1 MPGMLTVA
9 LLSVGVSLSLCVVP
23 ALARLTVFPLLLA
36 LVHKFAAA
44 YATDS
49 VRIEFCFGSCA
60 LRKHRSADSE
70 LARGVTISL
79 FFVTVQSEF
88 LKSLAFAKQGL
99 APDELQR
106 VAIEKIE
113 IHVTTTWKMVVKLE
127 GVSVDGRIVDPN
139 VDGVF
144 ELQDAVA
151 MKLTEAANWITLLDV
166 EHRVLQQIAAQVD
179 IHVSKLRVTV
189 TELTPGAAAVDGHD
203 EVNEE
208 KDGMDADEARNGSI
222 FGLLLKPT
230 RVSFALNSCDVL
242 SDVLH
247 ENVDEALQLILTSE
261 EIKVEHAMSMK
272 GGSICATVVDGEDG
286 SEETVVEKKV
296 DLLKGKREKSPGE
309 KPLLS
314 FSSLA
319 VKLHVPPM
327 PRVLGIVEDIAPI
340 SMMNRGAQ
348 VELLSSSTI
357 NISITRELVVGVL
370 RDLVVPYN
378 DHQVLVQ
385 SVRTL
390 EHDESVRKPMF
401 EEGEIFYVSYFNKED
416 SNKSLSSQQKA
427 EINEKLRT
435 LEIAMSLNNI
445 LKLRSRATGLAK
457 CYRRDQD
464 ELTLA
469 DVKAI
474 VLENATKTSNIMFRV
489 LQIAL
494 RSDSIVIGFVERG
507 HQVSEM
513 AVVGFGANVHTY
525 AIAEGEEK
533 QKLDV
538 DVVVGQTTFL
548 VNVESSAPKTVAPTE
563 KLLFADFGN
572 VATDLNNVKVIL
584 AVGALVRFLLYVD
597 RLSTK
602 SAQVLSTARPPP
614 TPATYSEQ
622 LPVSVDIAES
632 EMETMTK
639 EVPMSSFSL
648 FGELL
653 LKLDVSM
660 SDCRILLL
668 PTPSYSKSLYTD
680 MDVETWQND
689 YEVDCHGDI
698 PVTFSICLESSKV
711 KESMEFN
718 AQSFSIGAQYVHN
731 AEEMETILAPTN
743 VTLHY
748 ALEQD
753 SVDSLTCHQSIMVH
767 MPDVL
772 VSGSDLSL
780 SLLASCVEA
789 LGELLLLLRRVK
801 IGDTLLE
808 SELGYLGCALFKEI
822 DQDGDGFLE
831 FQELRAYLRD
841 DLLSDNSVAAS
852 GAPSGDGSN
861 ALSGFLNLRGSEY
874 NSSEAINKMSETKIA
889 CSEQLAEWIQR
900 PVFVERFW
908 ELFESE
914 AHLTKRSLCDQD
926 PLDVQKKL
934 VRLLNNYDAANLM
947 WDALVLPVLEDLCTD
962 HAFCEWLLQPF
973 THCGGL
979 IEYQSAAKV
988 IAKKKRGI
996 FSAAMNE
1003 AEHLISKLTQSAN
1016 PVKKELRLTTDV
1028 RMGNL
1033 RLVLTD
1039 TELPTRFCRGDFVI
1053 KDVKLSVRL
1062 TGKEIDENGPVDW
1075 VGLATSGD
1083 SDWMGLFGFK
1093 LSSSCY
1099 SEAAADMEFIIE
1111 QRELVVGLSSSD
1123 GENGFSVTMEATK

>member
-1 MPGMLTVA
+1 MPGMLAVA

-44 YATDS
+44 YVTDS

-60 LRKHRSADSE
+60 LRKHRSASSE
-70 LARGVTISL
+70 LVRGVTISL

-88 LKSLAFAKQGL
+88 LKSLAFVKQGL
-99 APDELQR
+99 APVELQR

-113 IHVTTTWKMVVKLE
+113 IHVATTWKMVVKLE

-208 KDGMDADEARNGSI
+208 KDGMDADEATNGSI

-230 RVSFALNSCDVL
+230 RVSFALDSCDVL

-286 SEETVVEKKV
+286 SEEVVVEKKV

-401 EEGEIFYVSYFNKED
+401 EEDEKFNVSNFDKED

-427 EINEKLRT
+427 EITEKSRT
-435 LEIAMSLNNI
+435 LEIAMSLNKI

-457 CYRRDQD
+457 YYRRDQD

-474 VLENATKTSNIMFRV
+474 VLENATKTSNIVFRV

-494 RSDSIVIGFVERG
+494 RSDSIVIGFVERD

-525 AIAEGEEK
+525 AIAEDSDAAAEPRMLMAHINQFENGK
-533 QKLDV
+533 HAV
-538 DVVVGQTTFL
+538 CA
-548 VNVESSAPKTVAPTE
+548 S
-563 KLLFADFGN
+563 
-572 VATDLNNVKVIL
+572 LNNVKVIL
-584 AVGALVRFLLYVD
+584 AVGALIRFLLYVY

-668 PTPSYSKSLYTD
+668 PTPSYSKSLCTGVN
-680 MDVETWQND
+680 VETWQND

-731 AEEMETILAPTN
+731 PKEMETILAPTN
-743 VTLHY
+743 VTLHF

-753 SVDSLTCHQSIMVH
+753 SVDSLTCHQSVMVH

-780 SLLASCVEA
+780 SLLASCAEA

-808 SELGYLGCALFKEI
+808 SELGYLVRALFKEI

-831 FQELRAYLRD
+831 FQELRAYLRG

-852 GAPSGDGSN
+852 GAPSGNGSN

-874 NSSEAINKMSETKIA
+874 DSSKVINKMSETKIA

-979 IEYQSAAKV
+979 REYQSAAKV

-1093 LSSSCY
+1093 LSSSCC

-1111 QRELVVGLSSSD
+1111 PWELVVGLSSSD
-1123 GENGFSVTMEATK
+1123 GENGFSVLMEAAK